1 MVGLY
6 RCSCG
11 HSWTAGSECD
21 PCPACGLTVNA
32 TADPTAPDQT
42 LLHVESVPG
51 SNGSS
56 FASLR
61 GDFLRANDPFAI
73 TRDALASEEPT
84 SGNHPTQDFAAS
96 PVPGYEIFEEL
107 GRGGMGVVYRAQ
119 QSGLNRPV
127 ALKMILAGSHAGP
140 VERERFRREAQAVA
154 ALQHPSIVQIFE
166 IGEASGHPYLAL
178 ELVDGGSLAQHLNGS
193 PWSARDSAELVE
205 LLARAVEYA
214 HTQGIVHRD
223 LKPGNILLS
232 AKREVPTAFQTA
244 RSSMPKITDFGLA
257 KRLDETVGGE
267 GATKTGAVMGT
278 PSYIA
283 PEQASG
289 KTREIGPGVDIYA
302 LGAILYELLTGRP
315 PFRGETPL
323 DTVLQVINED
333 PVSPKSLQPNVPWD
347 LQTICLKCLGK
358 SPAKRYT
365 TALALAEDLRRYLNG
380 EPILARPLSSWGR
393 SVKWAKRHPAL
404 AVLGIAIVTATLA
417 FVSVLSVAYAR
428 ISEAVQQ
435 KEAEA
440 EAAHTAR
447 EKEEGE
453 RKRAEGLAAENDK
466 ARAAAV
472 AQAEQLKLESER
484 NRRGAYALQIA
495 QIAALCERDPK
506 RAQTLLE
513 DSVRCPKDLRDFAW
527 AYLHRLC
534 LREDRIYGEH
544 PKGDALH
551 AVAVSRGGTFVATAG
566 DGGVVRIWDP
576 RTART
581 FGILTGNKDRILG
594 LAFSPDGSVLA
605 SAAADGTVRL
615 WEFPADMLDLA
626 RRTMSTFTF
635 LHDFV
640 APFQLQPA
648 LTLLGTPGKQAYC
661 VTFSPN
667 GRMLAAGFSDGAV
680 RYWKMDGWRPNLLDV
695 AGLGGPGSVALW
707 RTRSPASPERTSGA
721 WSQGPIAVRSLAF
734 SPSGRLLAVG
744 RQDRSV
750 SIAVADQEMDRF
762 FSATGAPYVVRSLD
776 RHADAV
782 TALAFTPDEKTLITA
797 NNGPSPTILL
807 FDTQTWKE
815 ERRLIGHTDA
825 IQSLAVSPD
834 GTMLASGG
842 ADKTVRLWDLEEGRE
857 RATLLGHDRDVY
869 GVAFGTDRK
878 TVISAGGDGLARVWL
893 TGIRPNESANVLS
906 TRDGQLASA
915 AHDAHG
921 LAFLFADSSGRLSV
935 RMADVANG
943 RREPRPGSLD
953 FWTVPI
959 TWPTYSGVPAVASTP
974 DGRALYAGC
983 NDCLLLW
990 RFLQFRPKGKDPSA
1004 ISLPLAAPIVV
1015 PVPKPIRAIETS
1027 PDGKHL
1033 VTLDEEGVRLWN
1045 AFELWPGFLTVPPS
1059 SPKAEKVVPSKLIH
1073 ATAEAH
1079 TLAFHPHGDRLAIG
1093 VGSRV
1098 KVIDLAG
1105 KELADVEMRP
1115 EWPGRL
1121 ALAFDP
1127 DGSML
1132 AAGDEGGLIRVWRMD
1147 PVGRLAH
1154 QTDLVGH
1161 TGAVTSLSFT
1171 PGGRTLASGGA
1182 DRTVVLWDPI
1192 TGQER
1197 LTLTGH
1203 ADRLLQV
1210 QFTTDGNTLISV
1222 SRDGSVKRWRSEV
1235 RQPPMPR
1242 DPPRMA
1248 MPGPRPK

>member
-21 PCPACGLTVNA
+21 PCPACGMTVHA

-42 LLHVESVPG
+42 LLHVESVPS

-56 FASLR
+56 FASLG
-61 GDFLRANDPFAI
+61 GDFLRTNDPFAI

-232 AKREVPTAFQTA
+232 AKREVPTAFQSA

-347 LQTICLKCLGK
+347 LQTICLKCLVK

-365 TALALAEDLRRYLNG
+365 SALALAEDLRRYLNG

-404 AVLGIAIVTATLA
+404 AVLGIATVAATLA

-428 ISEAVQQ
+428 IHEAVQQ
-435 KEAEA
+435 KEAET

-447 EKEEGE
+447 EKEAVE
-453 RKRAEGLAAENDK
+453 RRRAEGLAEENDK
-466 ARAAAV
+466 ARAVAV
-472 AQAEQLKLESER
+472 AQAERLKLESER

-513 DSVRCPKDLRDFAW
+513 DSIRCPTDLRDFAW

-544 PKGDALH
+544 PQGDALH

-581 FGILTGNKDRILG
+581 YGILTGNKIRIHS
-594 LAFSPDGSVLA
+594 LAFSPDGSMLA
-605 SAAADGTVRL
+605 SAAQDGTVRL

-626 RRTMSTFTF
+626 RRTMSTLTF
-635 LHDFV
+635 LHDIV
-640 APFQLQPA
+640 KPFQLQPA
-648 LTLLGTPGKQAYC
+648 LTLLGAPGKQAYC
-661 VTFSPN
+661 VAFSPN

-734 SPSGRLLAVG
+734 SPSGRMLAVG

-750 SIAVADQEMDRF
+750 SIAIADQEMDRL

-797 NNGPSPTILL
+797 NNGPSPTIRLT
-807 FDTQTWKE
+807 DTQTWKE
-815 ERRLIGHTDA
+815 DRRLIGHTGP
-825 IQSLAVSPD
+825 ILSLSVSAD
-834 GTMLASGG
+834 GALLASGG

-857 RATLLGHDRDVY
+857 RATLLGHDREVH
-869 GVAFGTDRK
+869 GVAFGADRK

-893 TGIRPNESANVLS
+893 TGMRPNETVEM
-906 TRDGQLASA
+906 TPYRDGSVTAASLDGGGGQLIFADGAGHVGVRMVDAPFARPPAPGTIGFFPLAVEIPISPVRTVAASPNGGPIFA
-915 AHDAHG
+915 AHDGAILVWRSFHIG
-921 LAFLFADSSGRLSV
+921 PKGKNPGTPGALPIA
-935 RMADVANG
+935 
-943 RREPRPGSLD
+943 RPA
-953 FWTVPI
+953 TVPI
-959 TWPTYSGVPAVASTP
+959 
-974 DGRALYAGC
+974 
-983 NDCLLLW
+983 
-990 RFLQFRPKGKDPSA
+990 
-1004 ISLPLAAPIVV
+1004 
-1015 PVPKPIRAIETS
+1015 PKPIHAMVVD

-1033 VTLDEEGVRLWN
+1033 ATLDADGLRVWETLN
-1045 AFELWPGFLTVPPS
+1045 FPFA
-1059 SPKAEKVVPSKLIH
+1059 
-1073 ATAEAH
+1073 AEAKAKH
-1079 TLAFHPHGDRLAIG
+1079 PAPEIIFPAGGALTLTFHPKGDRLAVAIG
-1093 VGSRV
+1093 NGV
-1098 KVIDLAG
+1098 KIIDLTG
-1105 KELADVEMRP
+1105 KVVADQP
-1115 EWPGRL
+1115 EAHAARIE

-1127 DGSML
+1127 DGNQL
-1132 AAGDEGGLIRVWRMD
+1132 ATADAAGLIKVWRMD
-1147 PVGRLAH
+1147 AAGRLLH
-1154 QTDLVGH
+1154 QTELVGH
-1161 TGAVTSLSFT
+1161 TVRGTAPSNFQDRAPQGDATQLPGRLDRGAARSAVV
-1171 PGGRTLASGGA
+1171 GGRGPSARAAGA
-1182 DRTVVLWDPI
+1182 RLVRRLGVL
-1192 TGQER
+1192 
-1197 LTLTGH
+1197 
-1203 ADRLLQV
+1203 
-1210 QFTTDGNTLISV
+1210 
-1222 SRDGSVKRWRSEV
+1222 
-1235 RQPPMPR
+1235 
-1242 DPPRMA
+1242 
-1248 MPGPRPK
+1248 

>member
-21 PCPACGLTVNA
+21 PCPACGMTVNA

-42 LLHVESVPG
+42 LLHVESAPG

-244 RSSMPKITDFGLA
+244 RSSLPKITDFGLA
-257 KRLDETVGGE
+257 KRLDETAGGE

-289 KTREIGPGVDIYA
+289 KTHEIGPGVDIYA

-347 LQTICLKCLGK
+347 LQTICLKCLVK

-404 AVLGIAIVTATLA
+404 AVLGIATITATLA

-428 ISEAVQQ
+428 IREAVQQ

-484 NRRGAYALQIA
+484 NRRGAYALQIV
-495 QIAALCERDPK
+495 QISALCERDPK

-534 LREDRIYGEH
+534 LREDRIYAEH
-544 PKGDALH
+544 ANGDSLDAI
-551 AVAVSRGGTFVATAG
+551 AVSRGGNFVATAG
-566 DGGVVRIWDP
+566 TRGEIRIWDP

-581 FGILTGNKDRILG
+581 FAILSGHKGRIHG
-594 LAFSPDGSVLA
+594 LAFSPDGGVLA
-605 SAAADGTVRL
+605 SAGADGTVRL

-626 RRTMSTFTF
+626 RRTMSTLTF
-635 LHDFV
+635 LHDIV
-640 APFQLQPA
+640 KPFQFQPA
-648 LTLLGTPGKQAYC
+648 LTLLGAPGKQTYC
-661 VTFSPN
+661 VSFSPN
-667 GRMLAAGFSDGAV
+667 GRMLAAGSSDGFV
-680 RYWKMDGWRPNLLDV
+680 RYWQMDGWRPNLLDV
-695 AGLGGPGSVALW
+695 AGLGGPGGVALW
-707 RTRSPASPERTSGA
+707 RSRSPASPERSNG
-721 WSQGPIAVRSLAF
+721 WWRQGTFAVRSLAF
-734 SPSGRLLAVG
+734 ALSGRMLAVG
-744 RQDRSV
+744 REDGSV
-750 SIAVADQEMDRF
+750 SVAIADEELGRL
-762 FSATGAPYVVRSLD
+762 FSAIGAPYVVRDLD

-782 TALAFTPDEKTLITA
+782 AALTFTPDEKTLITA
-797 NNGPSPTILL
+797 NNGPSPTIRLS
-807 FDTQTWKE
+807 DTQTWKE
-815 ERRLIGHTDA
+815 DRRLIGHTGA

-834 GTMLASGG
+834 GVMLVSGSN
-842 ADKTVRLWDLEEGRE
+842 DTTVRLWDLEEGRE
-857 RATLLGHDRDVY
+857 RATLRGHTLMVQ
-869 GVAFGTDRK
+869 GVAFGADRK
-878 TVISAGGDGLARVWL
+878 TVISVGKDGLARVWL
-893 TGIRPNESANVLS
+893 TGMRPNESAEL
-906 TRDGQLASA
+906 TPYRDGSVTAASLDGGGGQLIFADGAGHVGVRMVDAPFGRPPAPGTIGFFPLAVEIPISPVRTVAASPKGGPIFA
-915 AHDAHG
+915 AHDGAI
-921 LAFLFADSSGRLSV
+921 LV
-935 RMADVANG
+935 W
-943 RREPRPGSLD
+943 RRFHIG
-953 FWTVPI
+953 
-959 TWPTYSGVPAVASTP
+959 
-974 DGRALYAGC
+974 
-983 NDCLLLW
+983 
-990 RFLQFRPKGKDPSA
+990 PKGKNPGV
-1004 ISLPLAAPIVV
+1004 PIAQPVTGV
-1015 PVPKPIRAIETS
+1015 PIPKPIHAMVVD

-1033 VTLDEEGVRLWN
+1033 ATLDADGLRVWETLNFPLDAETKSKHPTPEIIFPTGGALTLTFHPTGNRLAIAIGNGVKIID
-1045 AFELWPGFLTVPPS
+1045 LTG
-1059 SPKAEKVVPSKLIH
+1059 KVVADHP
-1073 ATAEAH
+1073 EAH
-1079 TLAFHPHGDRLAIG
+1079 TAKI
-1093 VGSRV
+1093 
-1098 KVIDLAG
+1098 
-1105 KELADVEMRP
+1105 E
-1115 EWPGRL
+1115 

-1127 DGSML
+1127 EGNQLATAD
-1132 AAGDEGGLIRVWRMD
+1132 AAGLIKVWRVTPD
-1147 PVGRLAH
+1147 GGLAH
-1154 QTDLVGH
+1154 QANLLGH

-1210 QFTTDGNTLISV
+1210 QFTTDGNTLLTV
-1222 SRDGSVKRWRSEV
+1222 SRDGSVKRWRAEV
-1235 RQPPMPR
+1235 RQPPMQR